1 MHYSEIYNNTKS
13 GEKMFVTII
22 RTLMLYAAITLAVR
36 IMGKRQLSDMQPSEL
51 VVTLIIADI
60 AAIPMED
67 NSISVVSGMIPMMVL
82 VACEIIVSILMMKS
96 TTFRKLAC
104 GNPVMLIKDGK
115 LLQDKMR
122 SLRMTTEDLCV
133 QLRQS
138 GVFSLEDVQ
147 YCIAET
153 NGRLSVLQK
162 PSKRNPSAEDMNI
175 TIEDNGIEVV
185 VINDGKFLDASIEL
199 AQSTKDELN
208 KILQK
213 NNATVEKVF
222 IMTFDRDKNYNI
234 IEKE

>member
-1 MHYSEIYNNTKS
+1 
-13 GEKMFVTII
+13 MFVTII
-22 RTLMLYAAITLAVR
+22 RTLMLYSAITLAVR

-138 GVFSLEDVQ
+138 GMFSLEDVQ

-208 KILQK
+208 KILK
-213 NNATVEKVF
+213 ENNTTVEKVF

>member
-1 MHYSEIYNNTKS
+1 
-13 GEKMFVTII
+13 MFVTII
-22 RTLMLYAAITLAVR
+22 RTLMLYSAITLAVR

>member
-115 LLQDKMR
+115 LLQDASKLM
-122 SLRMTTEDLCV
+122 SELKKGELSGEQNGWLSEEDVEKHLKELTSNSIEAKLDEADL
-133 QLRQS
+133 QAKTDPTRYTHEE
-138 GVFSLEDVQ
+138 VFS
-147 YCIAET
+147 
-153 NGRLSVLQK
+153 
-162 PSKRNPSAEDMNI
+162 
-175 TIEDNGIEVV
+175 
-185 VINDGKFLDASIEL
+185 SIR
-199 AQSTKDELN
+199 K
-208 KILQK
+208 K
-213 NNATVEKVF
+213 
-222 IMTFDRDKNYNI
+222 
-234 IEKE
+234 

>member
-1 MHYSEIYNNTKS
+1 
-13 GEKMFVTII
+13 MFVTII

-67 NSISVVSGMIPMMVL
+67 NSISVVSGMIP
-82 VACEIIVSILMMKS
+82 IIVSILMMKS

>member
-1 MHYSEIYNNTKS
+1 
-13 GEKMFVTII
+13 MFVTII

-104 GNPVMLIKDGK
+104 GNPVMLINDGK

>member
-1 MHYSEIYNNTKS
+1 
-13 GEKMFVTII
+13 MFVTII

-36 IMGKRQLSDMQPSEL
+36 IMGKRQLSDMQPSQL

>member
-1 MHYSEIYNNTKS
+1 
-13 GEKMFVTII
+13 MFVTII

-222 IMTFDRDKNYNI
+222 IMTFERDKNYNI

>member
-1 MHYSEIYNNTKS
+1 
-13 GEKMFVTII
+13 MFVTII

-208 KILQK
+208 KILQE

>member
-1 MHYSEIYNNTKS
+1 
-13 GEKMFVTII
+13 MFVTII

>member
-1 MHYSEIYNNTKS
+1 
-13 GEKMFVTII
+13 MFVTII

-104 GNPVMLIKDGK
+104 GNPVMLINDGK

-208 KILQK
+208 KILK
-213 NNATVEKVF
+213 ENNTTVEKVF